1 MYSTNSFRKNLK
13 IEINGEPYIIVDC
26 QHVKPGKGVAFVKTK
41 YKNLIT
47 GAVLSQNFRSGDTVG
62 KPNLEEREM
71 QFLYREGPMMVF
83 MDTDTYDQISIE
95 EAKIEEEA
103 LYLKDN
109 QDVTVLFFNDK
120 AISLDLPNF
129 VILDVT
135 QTDPGVK
142 GDTASGGSK
151 PATLETGLVV
161 QVPLYLNEG
170 ETIKIDTRTGQFV
183 ERAKNV

>member
-1 MYSTNSFRKNLK
+1 
-13 IEINGEPYIIVDC
+13 
-26 QHVKPGKGVAFVKTK
+26 
-41 YKNLIT
+41 
-47 GAVLSQNFRSGDTVG
+47 
-62 KPNLEEREM
+62 M
-71 QFLYREGPMMVF
+71 QFLYREGEMMVF
-83 MDTDTYDQISIE
+83 MDTDNYDQISIE
-95 EAKIEEEA
+95 ESKIEDEA

-170 ETIKIDTRTGQFV
+170 ETIKVDTRTGQFV
-183 ERAKNV
+183 ERVKAK

>member
-1 MYSTNSFRKNLK
+1 MYSTNTFRKNLK
-13 IEINGEPYIIVDC
+13 IEINGEPYVIVEC

-47 GAVLSQNFRSGDTVG
+47 GAVLLQNFRSGDVVG

-71 QFLYREGPMMVF
+71 QFLYREGEMMVF
-83 MDTDTYDQISIE
+83 MDTDNYDQISIE
-95 EAKIEEEA
+95 ESKIEDEA

-151 PATLETGLVV
+151 PATLQTGLVV

-170 ETIKIDTRTGQFV
+170 ETIKVDTRTGQFV
-183 ERAKNV
+183 ERVKAK